1 MIDSRGEQP
10 KQQIWISEISATCL
24 YIQQSVDI
32 LLICGFLGALLMVEI
47 SKLEKAQGDDNENL
61 YDAKVTLF
69 WAPRSPIHTMFTIL
83 HIHGDIPTK
92 HFCDARI
99 LR

>member
-32 LLICGFLGALLMVEI
+32 LLICVFLGALLMVEI
-47 SKLEKAQGDDNENL
+47 SKLEK
-61 YDAKVTLF
+61 V
-69 WAPRSPIHTMFTIL
+69 
-83 HIHGDIPTK
+83 
-92 HFCDARI
+92 
-99 LR
+99 